1 MVSVFGFKQR
11 NLLMLKW
18 LYMSLHKKLGLSNK
32 KTQNDEEANL
42 KLTKGELEALLIG
55 LGEAS
60 FKGKQVESVFKLA
73 MKIQNEIKK
82 LS

>member
-1 MVSVFGFKQR
+1 
-11 NLLMLKW
+11 
-18 LYMSLHKKLGLSNK
+18 MSLHKKLGLSNN
-32 KTQNDEEANL
+32 KTQNDKEGTL
-42 KLTKGELEALLIG
+42 KLTKGELESLLIG